1 MATITASLVKQLRDK
16 TGAGMGDCKK
26 ALVETDG
33 DVDKAVDVLRAKG
46 IKDSQAARSAAEGQ
60 VAFKASA
67 DGKGVAIVELRCE
80 TDFAARSENF
90 TKLMGIVVD
99 AVEKERPADAEA
111 AQKID
116 AVAKE
121 MQDAGAVTIR
131 ENIVLSHA
139 EFKTLDGDGKIGT
152 YVHHN
157 GSVGVAVAVN
167 APAAV
172 TGKEAFDALL
182 RDLAM
187 HITAHDPAPVAVS
200 RDGIPEDL
208 VKREKAVYQA
218 QIDENEKDKA
228 KPQNIKDKMIEGRL
242 RKFYEDRALLEQK
255 FVRDGEK
262 TITQLLQ
269 ATGKELGGEL
279 SIAWFVR
286 KAVGE

>member
-1 MATITASLVKQLRDK
+1 MATISAALVKQLRDK

-26 ALVETDG
+26 ALIETEG

-46 IKDSQAARSAAEGQ
+46 IKDSQASRSAAEGQ
-60 VAFKASA
+60 VAFKASD

-90 TKLMGIVVD
+90 TKLMTTVVD
-99 AVEKERPADAEA
+99 AVASEKPKDADA
-111 AQKID
+111 
-116 AVAKE
+116 AKE
-121 MQDAGAVTIR
+121 IPAIKDGLQDAAAVTIR
-131 ENIVLSHA
+131 ENIVLNHA
-139 EFKTLDGDGKIGT
+139 EYKTLDGDGKIGT

-157 GSVGVAVAVN
+157 GSVGVAVGVN
-167 APAAV
+167 GPAD
-172 TGKEAFDALL
+172 DALL

-187 HITAHDPAPVAVS
+187 HITAHDPAPVSVS
-200 RDGIPEDL
+200 RDQIPEDL

-218 QIDENEKDKA
+218 QIDENEKDRN
-228 KPQNIKDKMIEGRL
+228 KPENIKEKMIEGRL
-242 RKFYEDRALLEQK
+242 RKFYEERALLEQK
-255 FVRDGEK
+255 FVRDGDK

-269 ATGKELGGEL
+269 AKGKELGGEL